1 MITYSGQGEDFKKF
15 GVDEETP
22 SGVEDIRNSTQR
34 TGSSLNLMLSDVSSI
49 RPPPMDENEGIVF
62 DELPSAAEDNFLH
75 ESEEEV
81 EDVESGEEVEDDE
94 SGEEVEDD
102 ELNGEES
109 YEEPGSDAE
118 ASEDNLDFTTTT
130 NAGSVP
136 DLRRNIKAKSNKEVT
151 IIKHGDKTIFVCPCG
166 YSSTSRSGNS

>member
-22 SGVEDIRNSTQR
+22 SGVEDVRNSTQR

-62 DELPSAAEDNFLH
+62 DELPSAAEENFLH

-118 ASEDNLDFTTTT
+118 ASDFTTNT
-130 NAGSVP
+130 NEGLVP
-136 DLRRNIKAKSNKEVT
+136 DLRKNMKAKSKVT
-151 IIKHGDKTIFVCPCG
+151 IIERGDKTFLVCPCG
-166 YSSTSRSGNS
+166 YSSTIRSGNQTWN